1 VDQIVSTG
9 RMELL
14 TTRMVAGGDALGRAE
29 DGRVALVDGA
39 LPGERVRVSIT
50 SDRAD
55 HLRAQVVEVVEA
67 APERIEPPCVHAR
80 NGCGGCG
87 WQHVTV
93 DAQREYRRDIIT
105 DALRRIAHLEDAPLR
120 DTIELP
126 PTGYRTTV
134 RALVVDGQAAFR
146 RHHAHAAVLVDSC
159 LVAHPL
165 VEDMIRHGRFHGA
178 REVTLRAGVRTGERC
193 AYTDPKDAPIEVA
206 ADVRTGPRAHMH
218 ELVDGMEFRI
228 SARSFFQTRVD
239 GAEALAHL
247 VRDAVGT
254 DRVVADLYCGVG
266 LFAGLVEAPRRVF
279 AVERDRHAFADAKHN
294 LRGRPARVVRGDV
307 GTWRGEPVDVVI
319 ADPSRAGLGR
329 AGVRTVFRCDAARVV
344 LVSCDAA
351 AFARDVALLRDGGY
365 DLTAITP
372 VDLFPHTPHVE
383 CVSILD
389 REP

>member
-1 VDQIVSTG
+1 VEQIVSTG
-9 RMELL
+9 RVELL
-14 TTRMVAGGDALGRAE
+14 TTRMVAGGDALARAE

-55 HLRAQVVEVVEA
+55 HLRAQVVEVLEA

-93 DAQREYRRDIIT
+93 DAQRAYKRDIIT
-105 DALRRIAHLEDAPLR
+105 DALRRIAHVEDAPLR

-134 RALVVDGQAAFR
+134 RALVVDGRAAFR
-146 RHHAHAAVLVDSC
+146 RHHAHDAVLVDSC

-165 VEDMIRHGRFHGA
+165 VEDMIRHGRFCGA
-178 REVTLRAGVRTGERC
+178 REVTLRAGVGTGERC

-218 ELVDGMEFRI
+218 ELVDGMQFRI

-247 VRDAVGT
+247 VRDAVGA

-266 LFAGLVEAPRRVF
+266 LFAGLVESPRQVF
-279 AVERDRHAFADAKHN
+279 AVERDRHAFADARHN
-294 LRGRPARVVRGDV
+294 LRGRQARVVRGDV

-365 DLTAITP
+365 DLTTITP